1 MFLVSRACVPLMAD
15 QGGAIINTASVQ
27 ALTSQRAVAAYATSK
42 SGVLGLTRSMAV
54 DLAPS
59 IRVNAIL
66 PGAVDTP
73 MLRTA
78 LATAKDPEAV
88 HRDLERANLLG
99 RVARPEEIA
108 SVVVFLAGPDAS
120 FMTGAAIVVDGGL
133 LARIPGSPAE

>member
-1 MFLVSRACVPLMAD
+1 MYISAARAGSRA
-15 QGGAIINTASVQ
+15 ASRSK
-27 ALTSQRAVAAYATSK
+27 ALTSQQAVAAYAASK

-73 MLRTA
+73 MLRKA
-78 LATAKDPEAV
+78 LAGATDSAAV
-88 HRDLERANLLG
+88 QRELERANLLG
-99 RVARPEEIA
+99 RLAQPEEIA
-108 SVVVFLAGPDAS
+108 SVVVFLAGSGAS
-120 FMTGAAIVVDGGL
+120 FITGAAIVVDGGL